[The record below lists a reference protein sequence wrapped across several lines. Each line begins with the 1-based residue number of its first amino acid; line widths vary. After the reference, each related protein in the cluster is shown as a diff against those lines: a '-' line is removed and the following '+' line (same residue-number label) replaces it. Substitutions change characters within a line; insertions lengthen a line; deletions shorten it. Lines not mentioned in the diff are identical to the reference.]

1 MADTGPAAQKLH
13 QALTALQRSD
23 MAGAGA
29 AAAAAL
35 EGFSV
40 GGDPTGAA
48 AAHQVLAMVATAEGE
63 VKKALAHVDAA
74 IPLRQGT
81 GDLEGLAAL
90 WQERFELCLR
100 EGDLDGARWSIEQQ
114 LAGHDAAGDREGAA
128 HARHQLAQVLLQQG
142 EDARAEE
149 LVQEALF
156 NLQGP
161 QGARGRSALQLLY
174 ANIWVKRQNL
184 ERAMRHAREALQ
196 LAREARFRPGEIDAL
211 QEIGTLHAA
220 AGEWPAARRALEEA
234 LVGRELLKDLEG
246 RAVVLRELA
255 GVEFGDGK
263 VDAGFERLD
272 YAVRSLRESGNFVG
286 EVTMLQVVEA
296 AADQHHRDDLAIRAC
311 QDMLAAAQR
320 IGDDEAVAA
329 AHFQLASRAAG
340 AADLAMA
347 REHFAQA
354 RQIQLKLGL
363 PHEAAVALGMLGQV
377 VVAMGDR
384 AAGRKMLVESLEALN
399 VLQSE
404 AAETVRQ
411 VLHELD
417 QEP

>member
-1 MADTGPAAQKLH
+1 MADTGAAAKQLH
-13 QALTALQRSD
+13 LALLALQRTE
-23 MAGAGA
+23 MATAGT

-35 EGFSV
+35 EGFSLA
-40 GGDPTGAA
+40 GDRTGAA

-63 VKKALAHVDAA
+63 VVKAIAHVDAA
-74 IPLRQGT
+74 IPLRQDT
-81 GDLEGLAAL
+81 GDREGLAAL

-100 EGDLDGARWSIEQQ
+100 EGDVDGARWSIEQQ
-114 LAGHDAAGDREGAA
+114 LVGHDAAGDREGAA

-174 ANIWVKRQNL
+174 ANIWVKRQDL

-220 AGEWPAARRALEEA
+220 AEEWPAARRALEEA
-234 LVGRELLKDLEG
+234 LSGRELLKDLEG
-246 RAVVLRELA
+246 RALVLRELA
-255 GVEFGDGK
+255 GVEFSDGQ
-263 VDAGFERLD
+263 VDAGFDRLD

-296 AADQHHRDDLAIRAC
+296 QADQHERPEVALRAC
-311 QDMLAAAQR
+311 REMLAAASR

-340 AADLAMA
+340 AGELAVA
-347 REHFAQA
+347 REHFGQA
-354 RQIQLKLGL
+354 RRVQLELGL

-384 AAGRKMLVESLEALN
+384 AEGRRMLVESLEALE

-411 VLHELD
+411 VLQELD